1 MNIQTRIEIWDQPS
15 SSLSE
20 QILVRVMLSKVWS
33 GFEWTRFGK
42 YQPAMRKTLPVVHS
56 LPLLGHSKVN
66 NQSTS
71 TCLNFEFIFL
81 NNIDN
86 KIIIA
91 EM

>member
-1 MNIQTRIEIWDQPS
+1 M
-15 SSLSE
+15 
-20 QILVRVMLSKVWS
+20 SKGSKIYFRS
-33 GFEWTRFGK
+33 GLGFTPRLGK
-42 YQPAMRKTLPVVHS
+42 CEPAMRKTVPEVHS